1 MPNSRLQ
8 EETTHSEYLKL
19 HNFGLKFRTVD
30 NGKPQKVFF
39 FDWNFMELFKDVPAY
54 FPRNHFLYYIDYTK
68 YLKLHNYGLK
78 LNKYGLK
85 LHTEC

>member
-1 MPNSRLQ
+1 
-8 EETTHSEYLKL
+8 
-19 HNFGLKFRTVD
+19 
-30 NGKPQKVFF
+30 
-39 FDWNFMELFKDVPAY
+39 MELFKDVPAY

-78 LNKYGLK
+78 LHNYGLKLNKYGLK